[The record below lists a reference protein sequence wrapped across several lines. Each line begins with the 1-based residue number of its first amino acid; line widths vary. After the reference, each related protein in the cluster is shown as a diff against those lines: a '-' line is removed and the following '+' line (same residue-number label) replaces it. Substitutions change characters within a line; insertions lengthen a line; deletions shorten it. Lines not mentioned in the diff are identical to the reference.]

1 MKRISRIAPLA
12 IAVLAAACQS
22 AAGPGH
28 IDVALSGTQPTSS
41 GSEVASVI
49 VTVKEIDLEVR
60 GKGWV
65 PVVTTPQTIDLL
77 ALDGKPLTTLGVA
90 QLPAGRVK
98 GMRFLLDDAGAKVI
112 LKDGK
117 TAKLELPDHGVLQV
131 KGSFHVGPCAA
142 GTVLVDFDP
151 KLEKERDR
159 KTGAV
164 EYALRCKAHVKTES
178 TTSTCDGPDGGGAG
192 GSDGGRRDGGGGDP
206 CAGVV
211 CAPGESC
218 VGGQCVADPCFGVVC
233 APGERCDNGVCVSG
247 SANPDLG
254 GGGTG
259 GGGTSGGGSDG
270 GCHRR

>member
-1 MKRISRIAPLA
+1 MKRISRLAPLA

-28 IDVALSGTQPTSS
+28 IDVALSGASPTSS
-41 GSEVASVI
+41 SGEVAAVI

-65 PVVTTPQTIDLL
+65 PVVTTPQTLDLL

-98 GMRFLLDDAGAKVI
+98 GMRFLLDDAGAKVV

-131 KGSFHVGPCAA
+131 KGSFHVGPCAS

-151 KLEKERDR
+151 KLEKERNH
-159 KTGAV
+159 KTGET
-164 EYALRCKAHVKTES
+164 EYELRCKAHVKTEA
-178 TTSTCDGPDGGGAG
+178 TTSTCEGPDGGAAG
-192 GSDGGRRDGGGGDP
+192 NGDGGGNDP

-233 APGERCDNGVCVSG
+233 APGERCESGVCVTG

-259 GGGTSGGGSDG
+259 GGGSSGGGSDG
-270 GCHRR
+270 GCRRR